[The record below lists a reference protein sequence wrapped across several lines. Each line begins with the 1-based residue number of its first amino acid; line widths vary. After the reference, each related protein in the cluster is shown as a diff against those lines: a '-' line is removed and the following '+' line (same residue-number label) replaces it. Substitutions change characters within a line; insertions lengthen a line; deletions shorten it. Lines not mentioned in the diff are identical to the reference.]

1 MPKGAPL
8 VEVGYWAPL
17 TEESVPLGRAL
28 AEAEPEQPPVQQPQ
42 PGRPDPRQ
50 HVVRGWSQQPA
61 AQQLADYLRA
71 GYIES
76 YEMGYSHCRF
86 APASSAGS
94 AGGGGAC
101 CAAGP
106 WAEMGCLALTDGEFV
121 WPEGL
126 AHYVE
131 AHSVRPPGEAGA
143 ALLAKATGAEG
154 RRFAAARRAAFAG
167 GWCAESDAGAKA
179 SALLEW
185 DEGEGRPR
193 AMARGMAAVVA
204 EQSLLVRSPPV
215 PNQSDA
221 DASGC

>member
-1 MPKGAPL
+1 MMPKGAPL

-28 AEAEPEQPPVQQPQ
+28 VEAEPEQPPVQQPQ

-106 WAEMGCLALTDGEFV
+106 RAEMGCLALTDGEFV

-126 AHYVE
+126 AHYIE

-143 ALLAKATGAEG
+143 ALLVRDHAVQVRDGGRLLELETAADDRGRVIGRQGRVAKAMRAVLGAS
-154 RRFAAARRAAFAG
+154 RH
-167 GWCAESDAGAKA
+167 GADCR
-179 SALLEW
+179 L
-185 DEGEGRPR
+185 DI
-193 AMARGMAAVVA
+193 V
-204 EQSLLVRSPPV
+204 
-215 PNQSDA
+215 D
-221 DASGC
+221 